1 MKALFKTLTLISF
14 LGCSFFSLA
23 NNDTDQPNKS
33 ENSELMCDT
42 QFGKVPA
49 IGSVL
54 IDGKVNLLCP
64 R

>member
-1 MKALFKTLTLISF
+1 MKSLFKKLTFIAF

-23 NNDTDQPNKS
+23 NNTDSSDKS
-33 ENSELMCDT
+33 VNTELMCDT

-49 IGSVL
+49 IGSVVK
-54 IDGKVNLLCP
+54 DGKTLLLCP